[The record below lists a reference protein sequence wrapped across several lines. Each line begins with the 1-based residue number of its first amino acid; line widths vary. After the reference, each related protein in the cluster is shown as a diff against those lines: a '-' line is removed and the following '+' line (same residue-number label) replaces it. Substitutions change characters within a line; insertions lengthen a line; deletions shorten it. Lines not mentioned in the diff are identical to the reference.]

1 MLTTKETTSP
11 QITTA
16 RALRSLYITRTIF
29 SVTWLLLVI
38 AFVKTSPLIATVLL
52 IIYPAWDVIGTYF
65 DIKANKNNGPVTT
78 QYVNAVIS
86 IITTV
91 AVAIAVSNSV
101 ADALV
106 VFGAW
111 AILTGAIQLVLG
123 LRRRKLLGGQ
133 WPMIISGGQ
142 SVIAGVSFI
151 AMAHSPNM
159 GIINLAGYAGF
170 GAFYYLLAVISL
182 SKSLRKSAVN

>member
-1 MLTTKETTSP
+1 MLTAKETNTP
-11 QITTA
+11 QVTTA

-29 SVTWLLLVI
+29 SVIWLSLVV
-38 AFVKTSPLIATVLL
+38 AFVKTSPLIATILL

-78 QYVNAVIS
+78 QYTNAVIS
-86 IITTV
+86 IVTTV

-101 ADALV
+101 AEALV
-106 VFGAW
+106 VFGIW
-111 AILTGAIQLVLG
+111 AVLTGAIQLILG

-133 WPMIISGGQ
+133 WPMILSGGQ
-142 SVIAGVSFI
+142 SVLAGVSFI

-170 GAFYYLLAVISL
+170 GAFYYLLAAISL
-182 SKSLRKSAVN
+182 TKSIRKATSN